1 MDHPFRCDPQSRL
14 IPVTSGCAIEHLGGG
29 QLLAAGRACLRHG
42 RKGAASRRPPSARR
56 PRRFDPDAGF
66 ARQEWDIESIATLEF
81 LVPSSWLGGAGK
93 TDLFGRPALDL
104 QIASKPRRQAGRA
117 RPIARGTPGSLSS
130 RGALFDQKPASPWAI
145 ALSLRGCGNGKVEV
159 DRAVANETA
168 THPPACSSLTVLRR
182 GPKERMMSFS
192 ASTTRKNTK
201 PPSTSQ
207 GQTHNGMASTSNRNC
222 NGGA

>member
-1 MDHPFRCDPQSRL
+1 MRPAIPTDTSYKRLCYRAFRRRSTARRRES
-14 IPVTSGCAIEHLGGG
+14 V
-29 QLLAAGRACLRHG
+29 LAARPERRGESAPTQ
-42 RKGAASRRPPSARR
+42 RKEASSVRSRCRIRSSGVGHRIDCHARILGSQFMAGGSRKDRSFRSARVGPSDR
-56 PRRFDPDAGF
+56 LETASSSWPGATDAGF
-66 ARQEWDIESIATLEF
+66 AFQS
-81 LVPSSWLGGAGK
+81 GGA
-93 TDLFGRPALDL
+93 
-104 QIASKPRRQAGRA
+104 
-117 RPIARGTPGSLSS
+117 
-130 RGALFDQKPASPWAI
+130 FDQKPASPWAI